1 MSRSLL
7 LGFITY
13 ALLLTGIAT
22 VRGEFVVLALPFVVY
37 LLAGFLF
44 TPEQLK
50 LEATRHLSVER
61 TSPHTDV
68 VVTVTITNHGS
79 RIEEALLEDAVP
91 ADLTIRA
98 GLSRHM
104 VRLAK
109 GGSYT
114 FAYTVSGPRGG
125 YGFEFVRARVNDHLA
140 ATSREVQIEA
150 KGQLFIFPPVTR
162 LRHVAIRPRRT
173 RV

>member
-22 VRGEFVVLALPFVVY
+22 VRGEFIALALPFVVY

-50 LEATRHLSVER
+50 LEATRHLSMER

-68 VVTVTITNHGS
+68 VVTVMVTNRGS
-79 RIEEALLEDAVP
+79 TIEEVLLEDAVP
-91 ADLTIRA
+91 GDLRVRA
-98 GLSRHM
+98 SLRRPL

-109 GGSYT
+109 GSSYN
-114 FAYTVSGPRGG
+114 FS
-125 YGFEFVRARVNDHLA
+125 
-140 ATSREVQIEA
+140 
-150 KGQLFIFPPVTR
+150 
-162 LRHVAIRPRRT
+162 
-173 RV
+173 